1 MRFRLFLA
9 FLIFVAAC
17 SPETSESRI
26 EDNDIPSS
34 ETEDSR
40 RKK

>member
-17 SPETSESRI
+17 SSEVSESII
-26 EDNDIPSS
+26 EDNDIPIS
-34 ETEDSR
+34 ETE
-40 RKK
+40 K